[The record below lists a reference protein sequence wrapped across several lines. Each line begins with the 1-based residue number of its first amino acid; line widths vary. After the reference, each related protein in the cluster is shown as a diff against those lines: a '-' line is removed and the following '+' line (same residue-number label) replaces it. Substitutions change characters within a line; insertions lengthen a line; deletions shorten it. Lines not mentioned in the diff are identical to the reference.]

1 MAGIVLTCLKL
12 LLKAD
17 DSAARLDRAVS
28 KLVAAPFAT
37 ASSQLTIAM
46 RLEPT
51 DGSKETL
58 VEAQY
63 RNERYKNAL
72 VSFDMARSLA
82 TEDETMVID
91 LCPGLICTRLPGA
104 SAEAALHREF
114 SAGLR
119 DTA

>member
-1 MAGIVLTCLKL
+1 MI
-12 LLKAD
+12 
-17 DSAARLDRAVS
+17 SAARLDRAVS

-37 ASSQLTIAM
+37 ASSQLTISM

-58 VEAQY
+58 VKAQY

-91 LCPGLICTRLPGA
+91 LMSWADMYKAPRSLGRSSSA
-104 SAEAALHREF
+104 S
-114 SAGLR
+114 
-119 DTA
+119 